1 MILRHST
8 PSAARAGASAAV
20 LFLVAATLAAALT
33 GCVTARQYDELRS
46 GHDGLIVENEDL
58 AKRNQELALRDEEQS
73 SQIQSLE
80 KRMGNLVMDTT
91 SMGTS
96 LRRLRSQYDKL
107 NELNE
112 LLTQRSD
119 RLRSEVSEENR
130 TLLVE
135 LQSMRE
141 ALQIQEDSL
150 FRLERDLR
158 QREVRVN
165 ELQALV
171 DAQSRASRLLK
182 ERLASALF
190 GFRDKGLSVE
200 ERDGKVYV
208 SLAAKLLFPS
218 GSTQVDIEGRQAL
231 VDLAHAIESETDF
244 EVVVE
249 GHTDD
254 VAFASTVSPKNNWEL
269 SVLRATAVVEILTNN
284 SSISPTLLSA
294 SGRSEFHPVSADPEA
309 RDRNRRIEVILAP
322 KLDQLYD
329 LLED

>member
-1 MILRHST
+1 MTPPSQSSPLRSSLVLLSSAFLLASILS
-8 PSAARAGASAAV
+8 S
-20 LFLVAATLAAALT
+20 
-33 GCVTARQYDELRS
+33 CVTARQYDELS
-46 GHDGLIVENEDL
+46 TGHAGLLTENEDL
-58 AKRNQELALRDEEQS
+58 AKRNQALRLKDEEQT
-73 SQIQSLE
+73 SQLDQFDR
-80 KRMGNLVMDTT
+80 RMGNLVMDTT

-130 TLLVE
+130 SLLTE
-135 LQSMRE
+135 LQGMRV
-141 ALQIQEDSL
+141 ALQLQEDSL
-150 FRLERDLR
+150 FQLERDLR
-158 QREVRVN
+158 TREARVN
-165 ELQALV
+165 ELQSLV
-171 DAQSRASRLLK
+171 DAQSQASRLLK

-190 GFRDKGLSVE
+190 AFRDKGLKVE

-218 GSTQVDIEGRQAL
+218 GSTEVDPEGAKAL
-231 VDLAHAIESETDF
+231 IDLAHAIESETDF

-254 VAFASTVSPKNNWEL
+254 VAFSSTVSPKNNWEL
-269 SVLRATAVVEILTNN
+269 SVLRATAVVEILTAN
-284 SSISPTLLSA
+284 STLAPTLLSA
-294 SGRSEFHPVSADPEA
+294 AGRSEFHPVDPED

-322 KLDQLYD
+322 KLDQLFD

>member
-1 MILRHST
+1 MT
-8 PSAARAGASAAV
+8 PSTSRTFFSSHSAHTLVVCVAS
-20 LFLVAATLAAALT
+20 LAIILS

-46 GHDGLIVENEDL
+46 DQTGLLVENEDL
-58 AKRNQELALRDEEQS
+58 AKRNQALDLKDEEQS
-73 SQIQSLE
+73 SQIDQLE
-80 KRMGNLVMDTT
+80 RRMGNLVMDTT

-119 RLRSEVSEENR
+119 RLRSEVSDENR
-130 TLLVE
+130 TLLTE
-135 LQSMRE
+135 LQDMRI
-141 ALQIQEDSL
+141 ALQLQEDSL
-150 FRLERDLR
+150 FQLERDLR
-158 QREVRVN
+158 SREARVN
-165 ELQALV
+165 ELQSLV
-171 DAQSRASRLLK
+171 DAQSQASRLLK

-190 GFRDKGLSVE
+190 AFRDKGLKVE

-218 GSTQVDIEGRQAL
+218 GSTTVDPEGVKAL
-231 VDLAHAIESETDF
+231 TDLAHAIESETEF

-254 VAFASTVSPKNNWEL
+254 VAFTSPVSPKNNWEL
-269 SVLRATAVVEILTNN
+269 SVLRATAVVEILTAN
-284 SSISPTLLSA
+284 SSIAPTLLSA
-294 SGRSEFHPVSADPEA
+294 SGRSEFHPVNPED
-309 RDRNRRIEVILAP
+309 RDSNRRIEVILAP
-322 KLDQLYD
+322 KLDQLFD

>member
-1 MILRHST
+1 MT
-8 PSAARAGASAAV
+8 PSTSRTFFSSHSARTLVVCVAS
-20 LFLVAATLAAALT
+20 LAIILS

-46 GHDGLIVENEDL
+46 NQTGLLVENEDL
-58 AKRNQELALRDEEQS
+58 AKRNQALDLKDEEQS
-73 SQIQSLE
+73 SQIDQLE
-80 KRMGNLVMDTT
+80 RRMGNLVMDTT

-130 TLLVE
+130 TLLTE
-135 LQSMRE
+135 LQDMRI
-141 ALQIQEDSL
+141 ALQLQEDSL
-150 FRLERDLR
+150 FQLERDLR
-158 QREVRVN
+158 SREARVN
-165 ELQALV
+165 ELQSLV
-171 DAQSRASRLLK
+171 DAQSQASRLLK

-190 GFRDKGLSVE
+190 AFRDKGLKVE

-208 SLAAKLLFPS
+208 SLAAKLLFSS
-218 GSTQVDIEGRQAL
+218 GSTTVDPEGVKAL
-231 VDLAHAIESETDF
+231 TDLAQAIESETEF

-254 VAFASTVSPKNNWEL
+254 VAFTSPVSPKNNWEL
-269 SVLRATAVVEILTNN
+269 SVLRATAVVEILTAN
-284 SSISPTLLSA
+284 SSIAPTLLSA
-294 SGRSEFHPVSADPEA
+294 SGRSEFHPVNPED
-309 RDRNRRIEVILAP
+309 RDSNRRIEVILAP
-322 KLDQLYD
+322 KLDQLFD